1 MAVSNDVSST
11 KWIFQVNSASFPTLF
26 AMAMDF
32 LPIQATAVPCERV
45 FSSSAETDTKRRNR
59 ISPLLME
66 ALQMLKFKL
75 KKNRLDFTVGW
86 ITEEK
91 ELKEDDPDDDLLRTV
106 LDGNSQDALDRIIL
120 SISNSEEGR

>member
-1 MAVSNDVSST
+1 MAVNNNVSST
-11 KWIFQVNSASFPTLF
+11 KWIFQVNSTSFPTLF

-66 ALQMLKFKL
+66 ALQMLKFTL
-75 KKNRLDFTVGW
+75 KKNRLDFTADW
-86 ITEEK
+86 ITQEK
-91 ELKEDDPDDDLLRTV
+91 DLRVDDPDDDLLRTV
-106 LDGNSQDALDRIIL
+106 LDGNSQDALDRIL
-120 SISNSEEGR
+120 TSISNSEM

>member
-1 MAVSNDVSST
+1 
-11 KWIFQVNSASFPTLF
+11 
-26 AMAMDF
+26 MAMDF

-59 ISPLLME
+59 INPQLME

-75 KKNRLDFTVGW
+75 KKNRLNFTAGW

-106 LDGNSQDALDRIIL
+106 LDGNSQDGLDRILL
-120 SISNSEEGR
+120 SISNSEK